1 MTKARDLANIIS
13 GGFDATDIP
22 NLDTAKITSGTFVD
36 ARLPATALNSNV
48 DLTNLS
54 ASNMTSGTLPD
65 ARFPATLPAVS
76 GANLTGISSDFV
88 RLGYATSGYAN
99 TISVDYFTSTYE
111 IYKVFVEGVRCS
123 NNGQVYGF
131 RFNTSSGTAQ
141 TGSNYKGIFTGGYR
155 NNSGT
160 TGTAQGTSNWNN
172 DMMNLSNGSPQSY
185 EMGSHEITV
194 YLPTES
200 DTRTRCIVTGGGFD
214 ANHIYSRHGHGVYSN
229 AETHT
234 GLTFL
239 ATAGTIAIDHIEVY
253 GIK

>member
-1 MTKARDLANIIS
+1 MAYIGQAPTPLPLT
-13 GGFDATDIP
+13 ATDIP
-22 NLDTAKITSGTFVD
+22 DLPATKITSGTF
-36 ARLPATALNSNV
+36 PALNGSN
-48 DLTNLS
+48 LTNLD
-54 ASNMTSGTLPD
+54 ASDLTGTLP
-65 ARFPATLPAVS
+65 AIS
-76 GANLTGISSDFV
+76 GANLTGIASDFV

-131 RFNTSSGTAQ
+131 RVNTSSGTAQ
-141 TGSNYKGIFTGGYR
+141 TNSWYRGIFTGGYR

-160 TGTAQGTSNWNN
+160 TGSSQGTSNWDN

-200 DTRTRCIVTGGGFD
+200 DTRTRFIVTGGGFD
-214 ANHIYSRHGHGVYSN
+214 ANHIYSRHGHGVYTI
-229 AETHT
+229 AEAHT

>member
-1 MTKARDLANIIS
+1 MAYIGKTPTPQPLT
-13 GGFDATDIP
+13 ATDIP
-22 NLDTAKITSGTFVD
+22 DLPATKITSGTF
-36 ARLPATALNSNV
+36 PALNASN
-48 DLTNLS
+48 LTNLD
-54 ASNMTSGTLPD
+54 AADLTGTLP
-65 ARFPATLPAVS
+65 AIS
-76 GANLTGISSDFV
+76 GANLTGIASDFV

-99 TISVDYFTSTYE
+99 TIAVDFFTSTYE

-131 RFNTSSGTAQ
+131 RFNTSAGSAQ
-141 TGSNYKGIFTGGYR
+141 TGSNYKGVFTGGYR

-160 TGTAQGTSNWNN
+160 TGSSQGTSNWDN

-185 EMGSHEITV
+185 EMGNHEITV

-214 ANHIYSRHGHGVYSN
+214 ANHIYSRHGHGVYTT
-229 AETHT
+229 AEAHT

-253 GIK
+253 GLK